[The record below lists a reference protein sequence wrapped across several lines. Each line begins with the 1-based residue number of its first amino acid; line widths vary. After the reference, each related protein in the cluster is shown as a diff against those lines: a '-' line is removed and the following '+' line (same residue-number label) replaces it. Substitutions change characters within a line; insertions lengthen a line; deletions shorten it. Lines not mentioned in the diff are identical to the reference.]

1 MPRIAGAY
9 GDYGITQAKRGNV
22 DQHPRHG
29 FLAHANALLWFV
41 HDFDDQ
47 GRAHAPRRVAA
58 AQEERRADGASG
70 EPKAQAVRGHA
81 LAGGGARRRGLFML
95 VTVWCVVAIGDKMSR
110 YTASTQTSKWKVNIN
125 KTNTKD
131 KQLVVTDGTNTYTIK
146 KRDKQLTHTER
157 KEVKS
162 SGECKMYKTNDVIEF
177 HWRHGIIS
185 YVARITQLD
194 SNQID
199 LITAFFERKW
209 NAKLLTD
216 ETNKQLFLRLNSK
229 THVIEINNQLQI
241 IGFKIKENGDK
252 TLLFVGKVT
261 KLSDP
266 GTFTFTTTIQIDGD
280 DLSEK
285 DTDNNKRKVT
295 CEELDIA
302 SLAVIS
308 LFFSQYSFEQLQQSV
323 FKERI
328 LRF

>member
-1 MPRIAGAY
+1 MES
-9 GDYGITQAKRGNV
+9 RGT
-22 DQHPRHG
+22 D
-29 FLAHANALLWFV
+29 
-41 HDFDDQ
+41 
-47 GRAHAPRRVAA
+47 
-58 AQEERRADGASG
+58 
-70 EPKAQAVRGHA
+70 
-81 LAGGGARRRGLFML
+81 
-95 VTVWCVVAIGDKMSR
+95 
-110 YTASTQTSKWKVNIN
+110 STQTSKWNVNIN
-125 KTNTKD
+125 KKTTKD
-131 KQLVVTDGTNTYTIK
+131 KQLVVTDGTNTYTIE
-146 KRDKQLTHTER
+146 KRDKQLTHTIQ

-162 SGECKMYKTNDVIEF
+162 FGECKMYKTNDVIEF
-177 HWRHGIIS
+177 HWHHQDKY

-194 SNQID
+194 RNQID

-252 TLLFVGKVT
+252 TLVFDGKVT

-295 CEELDIA
+295 CEELDNV
-302 SLAVIS
+302 SLAKIS

-323 FKERI
+323 FKERF